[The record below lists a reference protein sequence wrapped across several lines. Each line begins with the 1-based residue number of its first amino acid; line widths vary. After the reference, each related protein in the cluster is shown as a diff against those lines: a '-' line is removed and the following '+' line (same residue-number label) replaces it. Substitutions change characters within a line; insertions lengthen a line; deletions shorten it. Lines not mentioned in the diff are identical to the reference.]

1 MFLADTGALIDD
13 TLWSQLHARMPIFR
27 FASNV
32 PTCCTRSRGPR
43 NPRESCECVQVSDT
57 RAWCPSSVSLRS
69 LLVQPTYNSDNHQHH
84 QSEGGQ
90 GCYRLTRGG
99 TGPSQFRAW
108 VALATGAR
116 FPLE

>member
-13 TLWSQLHARMPIFR
+13 TFWSQLQARMPIFR

-32 PTCCTRSRGPR
+32 PSCCTRARGPR

-69 LLVQPTYNSDNHQHH
+69 LLVQPTYNSDNHQ
-84 QSEGGQ
+84 Q
-90 GCYRLTRGG
+90 
-99 TGPSQFRAW
+99 
-108 VALATGAR
+108 
-116 FPLE
+116 

>member
-13 TLWSQLHARMPIFR
+13 TLWSQLQARMPIFR

-90 GCYRLTRGG
+90 GVTV
-99 TGPSQFRAW
+99 SRAAER
-108 VALATGAR
+108 VPPHSVHGS
-116 FPLE
+116 P